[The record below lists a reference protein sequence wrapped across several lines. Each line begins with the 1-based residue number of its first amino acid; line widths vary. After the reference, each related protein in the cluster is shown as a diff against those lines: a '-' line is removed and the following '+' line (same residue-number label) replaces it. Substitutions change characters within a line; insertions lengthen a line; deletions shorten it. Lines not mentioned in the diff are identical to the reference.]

1 MALHFYNT
9 LTRKKQLFEP
19 ADPGRVT
26 MYVCGPTV
34 YSFAHIGN
42 ARPFVV
48 FDVLARVLR
57 RTYTLTYAR
66 NITDVDD
73 KINDAARQQGIPI
86 AELTSRFTGIFH
98 DDMAA
103 LGVLPPDVEPCV
115 TDHIPAIVDM
125 IGRLIEAGHAYE
137 AARHVVFSVPS
148 FPDYGGLSG
157 RSRDDMIAGARVEVA
172 PYKQDP
178 ADFVLWKPSAP
189 RDVGWDSPWGFGRP
203 GWHIECSTM
212 VEAHLGETIDIHG
225 GGQDLVFPHHEN
237 EIAQSRCAHA
247 GAPFARYWMH
257 NGLVHADKEKMS
269 KSIGNVLLV
278 RNLLEDHPGEV
289 IRLALLTAHYR
300 QPLDWSDQLLVEAQ
314 QKLDRLYGALR
325 EAGVAGRLQSA
336 PETPLPESFVAALED
351 DLNTP
356 RALAEL
362 FELVRAANRCEDAV
376 QRRGIARSLRA
387 GAWLLGLLQADP
399 AEWFSDAHTEAGA
412 DDLNAAEID
421 ALIEQ
426 RETFRQQ
433 RKFVEADRIRDEL
446 TAKGIVLE
454 DRGDGSRWRRAR

>member
-1 MALHFYNT
+1 
-9 LTRKKQLFEP
+9 
-19 ADPGRVT
+19 
-26 MYVCGPTV
+26 
-34 YSFAHIGN
+34 
-42 ARPFVV
+42 
-48 FDVLARVLR
+48 
-57 RTYTLTYAR
+57 
-66 NITDVDD
+66 
-73 KINDAARQQGIPI
+73 
-86 AELTSRFTGIFH
+86 
-98 DDMAA
+98 
-103 LGVLPPDVEPCV
+103 
-115 TDHIPAIVDM
+115 M

-376 QRRGIARSLRA
+376 QRHGIARSLRA